1 MKKWNKQDT
10 EFILKSL
17 AISGFAILIWFYFYP
32 NQINENY
39 LNILLNEKEAKQKA
53 LQYIDSRGWDIS
65 GYTYSSSYG
74 VNNNNY
80 ATEILAN
87 KDKEIIKNID
97 QLSGAQRWWLR
108 WYNPPNEEEYLIGYT
123 KEGELTFFYHI
134 LPDTLSGD
142 SLPQNIAINIA
153 KMFLKDMTGYD
164 WKEEDWEIKQT
175 EAKPK
180 PNRLDYY
187 LQWGNNRHNFDDS
200 QIRMSIRVHGNEVVR
215 YNRWLEESHHM
226 SKQYSTWASIS
237 SFVDDIADFI
247 FFLTI
252 CSF

>member
-87 KDKEIIKNID
+87 KDKEIIKMN
-97 QLSGAQRWWLR
+97 
-108 WYNPPNEEEYLIGYT
+108 T
-123 KEGELTFFYHI
+123 I
-134 LPDTLSGD
+134 L
-142 SLPQNIAINIA
+142 
-153 KMFLKDMTGYD
+153 
-164 WKEEDWEIKQT
+164 
-175 EAKPK
+175 
-180 PNRLDYY
+180 
-187 LQWGNNRHNFDDS
+187 NFDF
-200 QIRMSIRVHGNEVVR
+200 IM
-215 YNRWLEESHHM
+215 L
-226 SKQYSTWASIS
+226 SKPP
-237 SFVDDIADFI
+237 
-247 FFLTI
+247 
-252 CSF
+252 